1 MRLGKGL
8 AIGLV
13 ATSCLLLSGCGTKNK
28 EHAVTAVGSTA
39 MQPLVQKAGSDFQQ
53 QNQQYTVTVQG
64 GGSGTGLSQAET
76 GAVNIGN
83 SDIFAEQKDGIHAD
97 RLQDHRV
104 AVVGIAPV
112 SNEHNGVNN
121 LTQRQ
126 LAAIFTGKIKNWKE
140 VGGKDLPIIVINRAQ
155 GSGTRKTFEAKV
167 LKGQQPVKSQEQDS
181 NGTVKK
187 IVQNTPGTISY
198 LSLPYLNRELQTVKV
213 DGVAPTPRNITTN
226 KWKIWSYEHM
236 YTSKQP
242 SKPTQAFLAYLMSK
256 PVQAKLVKEAGYVSI
271 HDMKV
276 HMTPDDRVLPG
287 NQ

>member
-1 MRLGKGL
+1 M
-8 AIGLV
+8 
-13 ATSCLLLSGCGTKNK
+13 LLLSGCGTKNQ

-53 QNQQYTVTVQG
+53 QHKQYTVTVQG

-83 SDIFAEQKDGIHAD
+83 SDIFAEQKDGIRAD
-97 RLQDHRV
+97 RLKDHRV

-112 SNEHNGVNN
+112 SNEQNGVNN

-126 LAAIFTGKIKNWKE
+126 LTGIFTGKIKNWKE

-167 LKGQQPVKSQEQDS
+167 LQGQQPVKSQEQDS

-213 DGVAPTPRNITTN
+213 DGIAPTPHNITTN

-236 YTSKQP
+236 YTNKHP
-242 SKPTQAFLAYLMSK
+242 SKATQAFLAYLMSK

-271 HDMKV
+271 HDMQV
-276 HMTPDDRVLPG
+276 HMTPDNRVLPG